1 MKQQF
6 LESDSSDSKYSN
18 EDRDDKDH
26 LLVGEEAILRSMKKL
41 KNANK
46 IKQKN
51 ELIGKDNNTSHIVH
65 YFNEINNKMM
75 VPKGLGMIHR
85 KNPTSQIN
93 LQEQPLTDEYADAFS
108 NAVGRAKFVDSIA
121 LNYTQLNDEKAI

>member
-85 KNPTSQIN
+85 KNPTS
-93 LQEQPLTDEYADAFS
+93 
-108 NAVGRAKFVDSIA
+108 
-121 LNYTQLNDEKAI
+121 

>member
-1 MKQQF
+1 LKQQF

-51 ELIGKDNNTSHIVH
+51 
-65 YFNEINNKMM
+65 
-75 VPKGLGMIHR
+75 
-85 KNPTSQIN
+85 
-93 LQEQPLTDEYADAFS
+93 
-108 NAVGRAKFVDSIA
+108 
-121 LNYTQLNDEKAI
+121 

>member
-1 MKQQF
+1 
-6 LESDSSDSKYSN
+6 
-18 EDRDDKDH
+18 
-26 LLVGEEAILRSMKKL
+26 
-41 KNANK
+41 
-46 IKQKN
+46 
-51 ELIGKDNNTSHIVH
+51 LIGKDNNTSHIVH